1 MWQTVRIATKY
12 ALALIRVLDAA
23 VRLSVGVRVCRSDE
37 HLASDTR
44 HGVIRVRPYSDC
56 LAVSTVA
63 TVGAGT
69 VLWCFSGAVSI
80 NGCSLVVRLSL
91 QTNRVAMETEAPA
104 WP

>member
-1 MWQTVRIATKY
+1 MCAWRCCT
-12 ALALIRVLDAA
+12 A
-23 VRLSVGVRVCRSDE
+23 VGTCVCRSDK

-44 HGVIRVRPYSDC
+44 RGVLLLLGVPYGEETQVRPYSDWQ
-56 LAVSTVA
+56 VSTVA

-69 VLWCFSGAVSI
+69 VLWCFSVAVSSKV
-80 NGCSLVVRLSL
+80 CSLVVRLSL